1 MVEAPLLLR
10 LQDFERR
17 HDEILTYIF
26 DVVSSCQKQF
36 FFDMTTAFANYM
48 PSVPV
53 ERAPTVP
60 LIFNHGIRT
69 DMDEV
74 RAAILKQNQAEK
86 ELGREKPQTA
96 PATTTGT
103 SKPIPV
109 DVEPSGYAPQPV
121 AQPVEQPPMYDMS
134 AYAQPVPQP
143 APQPVEQ
150 PPMYDMSA
158 YAQPAP
164 QHPVYD
170 MSAYAQ
176 PPMYDMSAYAPVAQ
190 PVPQPV
196 EQLPMYDMSA
206 AQPIPEMTPAET
218 MEQA

>member
-60 LIFNHGIRT
+60 LIFNHGVRT

-74 RAAILKQNQAEK
+74 RSAILKQNQAEK

-96 PATTTGT
+96 TTATAGMN
-103 SKPIPV
+103 KPIHV
-109 DVEPSGYAPQPV
+109 TIEPSGYAPQP
-121 AQPVEQPPMYDMS
+121 APQPIVQPPMYDMS
-134 AYAQPVPQP
+134 AYAPVPQP
-143 APQPVEQ
+143 APQP
-150 PPMYDMSA
+150 
-158 YAQPAP
+158 AP
-164 QHPVYD
+164 QPI
-170 MSAYAQ
+170 AQ
-176 PPMYDMSAYAPVAQ
+176 PPMYDMSAYAPA
-190 PVPQPV
+190 PQP
-196 EQLPMYDMSA
+196 A
-206 AQPIPEMTPAET
+206 PEIAIAET
-218 MEQA
+218 IEQA